1 MRWMKIS
8 VFLLPAM
15 VVAACADS
23 TGNDTGQA
31 RVFMSVSGDA
41 AAAVAAAPVVY
52 LDGAMQSLVLD
63 NVDSLFVRVTG
74 VSVLRSDDDPEGTS
88 GWVYL
93 ELEESAYK
101 LINVLNLTN
110 DDTLLIAEG
119 ALEAGDYHNLRL
131 EFDSAAIVLAS
142 DQTVGSFPFLGGTVY
157 PLQVPSGVVKLP
169 LASFTIGVDAVSTL
183 NLEFREQPSIANIT
197 ATGSGV
203 LQMSPVLHV
212 K

>member
-1 MRWMKIS
+1 MRWTKIS
-8 VFLLPAM
+8 VFLLPVM
-15 VVAACADS
+15 VVTACADS

-41 AAAVAAAPVVY
+41 PAAVVAASVDYV
-52 LDGAMQSLVLD
+52 DGGLQSLVLN

-74 VSVLRSDDDPEGTS
+74 ISVLRTGDDPEGTS

-93 ELEESAYK
+93 ELEDTARK
-101 LINVLNLTN
+101 LINVLNLP
-110 DDTLLIAEG
+110 DDDSLLFAKG
-119 ALEAGDYHNLRL
+119 ALEAGNYHNLRL

-142 DQTVGSFPFLGGTVY
+142 DQTVGGYSFLGGTVY
-157 PLQVPSGVVKLP
+157 PLEVPSGVVKLP
-169 LASFTIGVDAVSTL
+169 LAKFTIGVDSVSTL